1 MTTGRRR
8 VSTGRLSISMAF
20 PDRYEALVLQE
31 AKTVYRACFG
41 ADGGALLDSFR
52 SNYELDRQPPH
63 PGDLHA
69 TVIRM
74 ALSTFEDDA
83 APRRLASRN
92 PARIGTHIAMV
103 ELIPGR
109 GICIADTS
117 GPGHWSIWGIPDQL
131 VGMVTDVKTV

>member
-1 MTTGRRR
+1 
-8 VSTGRLSISMAF
+8 MAF
-20 PDRYEALVLQE
+20 PNRYEVAVLRE

-41 ADGGALLDSFR
+41 VDSGTLLDSFR

-63 PGDLHA
+63 PADLHA

-83 APRRLASRN
+83 VPRRFARRN
-92 PARIGTHIAMV
+92 PARIGTHIATV
-103 ELIPGR
+103 ELLPGF

-117 GPGHWSIWGIPDQL
+117 GPGHWSIWGIPDHL
-131 VGMVTDVKTV
+131 VRMVTDVTTA